1 MIKFTTLHLNDELL
15 ISAQSLCRIGVW
27 EYDPHSGTMLWSQQT
42 YQIFGLNPFQEHKNA
57 IELSDLVHQCFAA
70 ELQRNLDKA
79 IDNCIKKGTPIRL
92 EGSLINLSSQE
103 LFVRIVGQASGET
116 LETRKILGTI
126 QDLTEEKKLELDQEK
141 LREKQQQTRRL
152 DAIGRLAGGLAHDFN
167 NIFTVIMGYAEE
179 LTENTDEHD
188 PFRFNLAEITKA
200 CQKANSLVRQLLT
213 FSSRHGGEK
222 QVFDLNHWLED
233 RQKLLES
240 LLGEKVEL
248 HYLAG
253 ETIGKIKA
261 EQSQLEQVLLNL
273 CINAREAMPEGG
285 KLTLQTYSV
294 APGDSFFEAYPDLI
308 KNNYVALE
316 VTDTGIGMSEN
327 VLEHLFEPF
336 FTTKQKTPGAGLGLA
351 AAYGIMQ
358 QQGGYI
364 RVKSAP
370 DLGTTFLLLFP
381 PTMESPAESELRA
394 LSDQDCFGKSI
405 LVVED
410 DEAIRDMICKI
421 LSRQN
426 YRVSTANDGN
436 EAVIMI
442 KQGGVKYDLVL
453 SDVVMPGLNG
463 IDLAGMLPRL
473 LPGAGII
480 LMSGFNERV
489 IAQYGKLDP
498 KIPFMQKPF
507 RKGDLEAK
515 IRQVL
520 QE

>member
-1 MIKFTTLHLNDELL
+1 MITFSTLHLSDEMLK
-15 ISAQSLCRIGVW
+15 SAQSISKIGAW
-27 EYDPHSGTMLWSQQT
+27 EYDPQDKSMLWSEQSF
-42 YQIFGLNPFQEHKNA
+42 QIFGLNPFQEHKNGA
-57 IELSDLVHQCFAA
+57 ELSRLMRQGLAPEFLA
-70 ELQRNLDKA
+70 RLDKA
-79 IDNCIKKGTPIRL
+79 ISACLAKGIPIRL
-92 EGSLINLSSQE
+92 DGGLVNLGSNKLH
-103 LFVRIVGQASGET
+103 VRITGEAIGEDP
-116 LETRKILGTI
+116 ETRKILGSV
-126 QDLTEEKKLELDQEK
+126 QDITEEKKSEHDLAK
-141 LREKQQQTRRL
+141 LRENQQQTQKL

-167 NIFTVIMGYAEE
+167 NIFTVIMGYTEE
-179 LTENTDEHD
+179 LLENTEEHD